1 VQEAE
6 WYVELVAAARAFDLE
21 DVDLPALR
29 AEEWD
34 TLQVFAKP
42 GELPAGVT
50 WQKFPNAAHV
60 VLKSKKRRGV
70 RIPAG
75 RSP

>member
-1 VQEAE
+1 MQEAE

-34 TLQVFAKP
+34 TLQV
-42 GELPAGVT
+42 GL
-50 WQKFPNAAHV
+50 
-60 VLKSKKRRGV
+60 SKAFRR
-70 RIPAG
+70 
-75 RSP
+75 SL